1 MGIVDDILVTEST
14 EGEHDTAMTKVLKR
28 AKENNTGFNP
38 DKLQYKQKRDN
49 FFGHTITEHSILP
62 TEDKLE
68 AMNSPK
74 TQKNS
79 IC

>member
-1 MGIVDDILVTEST
+1 MGIVDDILVTGST
-14 EGEHDTAMTKVLKR
+14 EEEHDTAMTKVLKR
-28 AKENNTGFNP
+28 AKENQTRFSP

-62 TEDKLE
+62 TKDKLE
-68 AMNSPK
+68 PINSPK
-74 TQKNS
+74 MQKNS